1 MKAKLL
7 MLMMA
12 IGMLLST
19 PMLSYA
25 QGFTD
30 EDLEFQGGDYT
41 GDEFGPVSL
50 DPIVV
55 KGNVSFINQEITLN
69 FLEDMGTITIW
80 IIDENGNLY
89 LSKEVNTTEEVT
101 TKMDIKALPAQKY
114 TIVCFTPMGQQG
126 AYFELRK

>member
-1 MKAKLL
+1 MKAKLFL
-7 MLMMA
+7 FLMMM
-12 IGMLLST
+12 GMFIAVPT
-19 PMLSYA
+19 FTYA
-25 QGFTD
+25 QYTD

-89 LSKEVNTTEEVT
+89 LSKEVNTTEEAT
-101 TKMDIKALPAQKY
+101 TKIDIKALPAQKY